1 MRILQLIDSLE
12 MGGAEK
18 MAVQYANGLAKHVAF
33 SGLVVT
39 RREGGLKSLIDKG
52 VVYEFLKKG
61 STVDFRAILK
71 LQAYC
76 KTHRI
81 EFIHAHGTSY
91 FMATIVKLLMPG
103 IKIIWHD
110 HNGNRGN
117 QSVRHN
123 KMLWLC
129 ARMFDRII
137 VVNQDLLTWS
147 RSKLGVDKLL
157 YLPNFA
163 VTQPAIGTT
172 ILSGIPGKRILCL
185 ANLRHP
191 KNHMLLLEVAQRLCT
206 THPGWTFHFVGDDRG
221 DGYSD
226 QLKQYIK
233 SHQLQESVYLYGLR
247 TDISHII
254 HQAEIAV
261 LASRYEGL
269 PVSLLEYGLYGKAVV
284 ATAVG
289 EIPAIVNNGISGLL
303 VEPEVDSFYNAL
315 NCLIGNEAFRMELG
329 AALKETILAHYS
341 EDAVIGNYI
350 QWIDWND

>member
-1 MRILQLIDSLE
+1 MRIVQLIDALE
-12 MGGAEK
+12 VGGAER
-18 MAVQYANGLAKHVAF
+18 MAVQFANALSGRASF
-33 SGLVVT
+33 SGLVAT
-39 RREGGLKSLIDKG
+39 RSEGALRSEISDSVNYLFLNKKSALDLKALVK
-52 VVYEFLKKG
+52 V
-61 STVDFRAILK
+61 RR
-71 LQAYC
+71 YC
-76 KTHRI
+76 VANRV
-81 EFIHAHGTSY
+81 EWVHAHGSS
-91 FMATIVKLLMPG
+91 FFFATLLKLILPRLR
-103 IKIIWHD
+103 ILWHD
-110 HNGNRGN
+110 HNGNRSN
-117 QSVRHN
+117 QTVRQN